1 MAKLHLHLWRL
12 LSFLML
18 ANGIAAE
25 PPRSSL
31 TGVITGP
38 DGARLPGTLVTV
50 RLPGTDDSTQVV
62 SSSSG
67 AYRVPEL
74 PAGTYEL
81 RAELSGF
88 EPYAVPALKLDP
100 GIGKIMDLTL
110 QLATIREM
118 VTVVGAMTKDSI
130 EGADT
135 RESSARD
142 VGEAMTLAPGVWK
155 LRKGG
160 IANDIVLRGFPSKD
174 LNVLIDG
181 QRIYG
186 ACPNHMDPA
195 AFHVDFSEVDRIEIG
210 KGPFDVKN
218 QGSLG
223 GVVNIITRKAE
234 QGLHAMANLSTGS
247 YGFVNPSG
255 TVSYGGERFSV
266 LGGASY
272 RLSSPYTDAS
282 GKRFTESV
290 NYRPDLMDSDAFKI
304 GTAWGSVSFSPFSG
318 HLAQLSYTR
327 QQADHVLY
335 PYLQMDAV
343 YDDTDRLNAGY
354 QVNNLSGLVRSLRF
368 QAYFTK
374 VNHWMTDQYR
384 TSSVRLSRE
393 YSMGTLADTEALG
406 GKFETLLN
414 RVTAGVEA
422 YHREWDGTTQMA
434 GSGYTPQFSIPNVR
448 TDSFGL
454 YSEYRKSFTER
465 LKLNLGGRLD
475 SLTTAADES
484 KANTNLYYAYNSTRR
499 TSATNNF
506 PSGNARLSYKS
517 AFGMEVSGGVGHTV
531 RVPDARERYFALKR
545 MGSDWVGNPELKP
558 SRNTGFD
565 GTVSFRRQSLLLES
579 NLFLDYIDDYVSVI
593 PKSKV
598 NMTPGVMNA
607 TARSY
612 QNVNARMHG
621 GEFLISY
628 LFTKRLFV
636 SSDLSYVRGTRDV
649 APEKG
654 ILDQDLAEIPPLRSR
669 TSLRYDTGGFF
680 GEIEGMF
687 EGAQTNVDS
696 TLGEQPTA
704 GNGIANLRGGV
715 NYKTLS
721 LKLSLNNIFGRYYY
735 EHLSYQRDPFRSGAR
750 VYEPG
755 RNFLVNL
762 LFRY

>member
-1 MAKLHLHLWRL
+1 MAKLHLHLWGL
-12 LSFLML
+12 LSFLIL

-31 TGVITGP
+31 AGVITGP

-50 RLPGTDDSTQVV
+50 RLPGTDNSTQVV

-67 AYRVPEL
+67 AYRVPDL

-81 RAELSGF
+81 NAELSGF
-88 EPYAVPALKLDP
+88 EPYVVPDLRLDP
-100 GIGKIMDLTL
+100 GIGKILDLTL

-142 VGEAMTLAPGVWK
+142 VGEAMTHAPGVWK

-195 AFHVDFSEVDRIEIG
+195 SFHVDFSEVDRIEIG

-223 GVVNIITRKAE
+223 GVVNIVTRKAE
-234 QGLHAMANLSTGS
+234 QGLHAMVNLSTGS

-255 TVSYGGERFSV
+255 TASYGGERFSV

-272 RLSSPYTDAS
+272 RLSSPYTDGS

-290 NYRPDLMDSDAFKI
+290 NYKPDLMDSDAFKI

-318 HLAQLSYTR
+318 YLAQLSYTR

-384 TSSVRLSRE
+384 TSSVSLSRE

-414 RVTAGVEA
+414 RVTIGVEA

-434 GSGYTPQFSIPNVR
+434 GSGYAPQFSIPNVR
-448 TDSFGL
+448 TDSFGI
-454 YSEYRKSFTER
+454 YSEYSTSFTER
-465 LKLNLGGRLD
+465 LKLNLGARLD

-506 PSGNARLSYKS
+506 PSGNARLSYRS
-517 AFGMEVSGGVGHTV
+517 AFGMEVGGGVGHTV
-531 RVPDARERYFALKR
+531 RVPDARERYFALKK

-558 SRNTGFD
+558 GRNTGFD
-565 GTVSFRRQSLLLES
+565 GTVSFRHQSLLLES
-579 NLFLDYIDDYVSVI
+579 NLFLDYIDDYVSVV
-593 PKSKV
+593 PRSKV

-612 QNVNARMHG
+612 QNVNARMYG
-621 GEFLISY
+621 GEFLFSY

-636 SSDLSYVRGTRDV
+636 SSDLSYVRGIRDI

-654 ILDQDLAEIPPLRSR
+654 ILDPDLAEIPPLRSR
-669 TSLRYDTGGFF
+669 TSMRYDTGRFF
-680 GEIEGMF
+680 GEVEGVF
-687 EGAQTNVDS
+687 EGRQENVDS

-704 GNGIANLRGGV
+704 GYGIANLRGGV
-715 NYKTLS
+715 NYKKLS
-721 LKLSLNNIFGRYYY
+721 LKLSLNNIFGRQYY
-735 EHLSYQRDPFRSGAR
+735 EHLSYQRDPFRSGSR

-762 LFRY
+762 SYRY